1 MVKMGPNG
9 NFFQETLRRCR
20 RSEIIHTPQ
29 YRNVLEIESESK
41 LSFRIDNWKIV
52 ILFPVNK
59 KELWRLHKYFPDFGI
74 NFSHLYFTS
83 INSSKGWEKLI
94 WKSGKYLSSL
104 QSSFLFTGNKIAIFR
119 NFLEK
124 LYFDILTCL
133 KGSRQ

>member
-41 LSFRIDNWKIV
+41 LSFHIDNENSFFYFLQIRKNFEGCTNIFLIWNQFFSS
-52 ILFPVNK
+52 LF
-59 KELWRLHKYFPDFGI
+59 Y
-74 NFSHLYFTS
+74 S

-119 NFLEK
+119 NFFEK

>member
-41 LSFRIDNWKIV
+41 LSFHIDNENSFFYFLQIRKNFEGCTNIFWFWNQFFSS
-52 ILFPVNK
+52 LF
-59 KELWRLHKYFPDFGI
+59 YFI
-74 NFSHLYFTS
+74 NR
-83 INSSKGWEKLI
+83 SKGWEKLI

-104 QSSFLFTGNKIAIFR
+104 QSSFLFAGNKKAIFR
-119 NFLEK
+119 NFFEK